1 MVGFPLPSRPKFARV
16 SEAMKEWSGL
26 LVAELGSWPSI
37 TSRRM
42 FGMTVFYRAGVVFA
56 ALPLTRAFEN
66 AQSIAFK
73 LYRKTPRI
81 QKMLEG
87 DPRLRGSFRE
97 EGKWIALE
105 LESEK
110 DLADALKWFDLAYR
124 TCLSR
129 NNSKT

>member
-1 MVGFPLPSRPKFARV
+1 
-16 SEAMKEWSGL
+16 
-26 LVAELGSWPSI
+26 
-37 TSRRM
+37 M

-73 LYRKTPRI
+73 LYRKTARV
-81 QKMLEG
+81 QKMLEA
-87 DPRLRGSFRE
+87 DPRVRGSLRE

-110 DLADALKWFDLAYR
+110 DLADALKWFGLAYH
-124 TCLSR
+124 TCLSS